1 MCSSDLET
9 ASITSYEIVM
19 PNPITGFA
27 RNITADIFPLGN
39 GDLVEN
45 SSRYSLTHLWEVI
58 GAFGQR
64 SMRTNGVIYPYW
76 ENAVRLTEDYAALLL
91 TMAVLLA
98 LYPLLTALVL
108 IIKDI
113 RRAYRFAK
121 VKIPEKVDEAVE
133 KRREERLEKAFE
145 KKEEEGKPDGG
156 SEPS

>member
-1 MCSSDLET
+1 
-9 ASITSYEIVM
+9 
-19 PNPITGFA
+19 
-27 RNITADIFPLGN
+27 
-39 GDLVEN
+39 
-45 SSRYSLTHLWEVI
+45 
-58 GAFGQR
+58 
-64 SMRTNGVIYPYW
+64 
-76 ENAVRLTEDYAALLL
+76 
-91 TMAVLLA
+91 MAVLLA

>member
-1 MCSSDLET
+1 
-9 ASITSYEIVM
+9 
-19 PNPITGFA
+19 
-27 RNITADIFPLGN
+27 
-39 GDLVEN
+39 
-45 SSRYSLTHLWEVI
+45 
-58 GAFGQR
+58 
-64 SMRTNGVIYPYW
+64 MRTNGVIYPYW